1 MPLRT
6 YLISFIAAPFVAPA
20 LFSLAALGAAA
31 FLARVRAARLQPP
44 RAARAADA
52 VVLIGAVGR
61 SARAR
66 AARGPGAMRPPERL
80 PDPYHWLRDD
90 ARASEAVLAHVRAEN
105 DFCGATLGA
114 ALAPGA
120 ERLYRELLSRLK
132 ETDEAAPVPRGGWLY
147 STRTEKGLSYALHCR
162 RRAAALTKDGLGPEV
177 VVLDENALAAGHAFL
192 DVASV
197 EPSPCHS
204 LVAYAVDTSGGETYA
219 IVFKGAEAATPRA
232 PTFAAAVEAAE
243 DEEEKEEED
252 DEDDEEEDDDA
263 EAVGVLPPKSA
274 SSPATAASCVA
285 GTGTSLG
292 GAGLGDVLLGS
303 NGELEWGA
311 DARSLFYLT
320 MDKAHRPFRLW
331 RHAMGTPQREDALL
345 YQEDDERFWLGLSKT
360 TSGDLVV
367 LESGSKLTSEVRL
380 VPLTARVAEALGGGV
395 GVGGLA
401 LVAAREQGVLYDVDH
416 LRLAGGDGGSGAV
429 EDMLLVTTN
438 RGGPGATAVNF
449 RLCGARLSPAGRQS
463 RAWLDLLP
471 PSRSVYLTGAS
482 AFARFVAIEG
492 REGGCAS
499 LWVARSEDV
508 GAAMRA
514 AEAAAAASSAA
525 GRGAPAPDTAGP
537 ARLPALPAL
546 RFPLSSV
553 PAADVAFSLGIGSNC
568 EYEAESLRFYYTSL
582 TTPPQTC
589 ELDVAKALAAL
600 APLAASCAAGPFA
613 VVRGDPAH
621 ARVIKAKEVPNCDPS
636 LYATRRLWAS
646 APDGERVPITLLF
659 RPSAHGLPDPPRRD
673 AGAGA
678 AESDEAA
685 ATACPFPSGPAP
697 LLLYAYGS
705 YGHALDPSFSTS
717 QLSLCDRGVVYAL
730 AHVRGG
736 SEMGRSWY
744 EEGKRVLRCRRCS
757 RGAITAHRASLPA
770 CALSPAGSSRRRPP
784 SRTTRPVPRASLRAA
799 GPCLAPSPCTARARA
814 ASCAAWRSTRGRT
827 SGRAS

>member
-1 MPLRT
+1 MASRSSAVLAGAGS
-6 YLISFIAAPFVAPA
+6 LLAAPFVAPA

-31 FLARVRAARLQPP
+31 FLARVRAVRLLPP

-52 VVLIGAVGR
+52 VVLVGAVGR

-105 DFCGATLGA
+105 DFCGASLGA

-132 ETDEAAPVPRGGWLY
+132 ETDEAAPVPRGVWLY

-162 RRAAALTKDGLGPEV
+162 RRAAARAGDGPGPEV

-192 DVASV
+192 DVAGV

-219 IVFKGAEAATPRA
+219 IVFKGAEDATPRA
-232 PTFAAAVEAAE
+232 PTFAAAAEAAE
-243 DEEEKEEED
+243 DEEEDEED
-252 DEDDEEEDDDA
+252 NDEDDDDEEDA
-263 EAVGVLPPKSA
+263 EAEAIGVLLPEA
-274 SSPATAASCVA
+274 APAAAPAAPGVA
-285 GTGTSLG
+285 GAGTSLG

-331 RHAMGTPQREDALL
+331 RHAMGTPQREDTLL

-416 LRLAGGDGGSGAV
+416 LRLAGGDGGSSAV

-499 LWVARSEDV
+499 LWVARSADV
-508 GAAMRA
+508 GAAMRV
-514 AEAAAAASSAA
+514 AEAAAVAAAA
-525 GRGAPAPDTAGP
+525 AVRGAPAPDTAGP
-537 ARLPALPAL
+537 ACLPALPAP

-553 PAADVAFSLGIGSNC
+553 PAADAAFSLGIGSNC
-568 EYEAESLRFYYTSL
+568 EYEAEKLRFYYTSP

-600 APLAASCAAGPFA
+600 VPLSVAGAAGPFA
-613 VVRGDPAH
+613 AVRGDPTH

-659 RPSAHGLPDPPRRD
+659 RPSAHGLPDPPRR
-673 AGAGA
+673 GAGVGA
-678 AESDEAA
+678 ADADGAA
-685 ATACPFPSGPAP
+685 AACPFPSGPAP

-744 EEGKRVLRCRRCS
+744 EEGK
-757 RGAITAHRASLPA
+757 
-770 CALSPAGSSRRRPP
+770 
-784 SRTTRPVPRASLRAA
+784 
-799 GPCLAPSPCTARARA
+799 
-814 ASCAAWRSTRGRT
+814 
-827 SGRAS
+827 